1 MGQIEDLRLFVA
13 VADAGG
19 IARAAAEL
27 NIAKSAVSRRLAQL
41 EERYGIRLIDRQ
53 PGIWQITAA
62 GKELY
67 ERATPVV
74 GEAADLDADFMHTGH
89 SLKGPLSV
97 SIAREFGMSYLKPV
111 LFDFIARHPDIDL
124 TLDFDD
130 RRVDLD
136 NENYDLAVRVTDS
149 ELSGLSAYKLGSTR
163 HGLFASRRY
172 AETTKLPE
180 TFGEL
185 TGHPLLHYGSARR
198 ARWDVYEDGRK
209 KSVEFRPALNSNYG
223 TFLLDAALQ
232 DMGIILLPYFVV
244 ASRVQDGALIP
255 VLPSLDF
262 PEFGIY
268 VLHSAKRRLNKR
280 MRALIDALSE
290 SCSGLGKAFA
300 DAP

>member
-19 IARAAAEL
+19 IARAADEL
-27 NIAKSAVSRRLAQL
+27 NIAKSAVSRRLANL

-53 PGIWQITAA
+53 PGTWQITAA

-67 ERATPVV
+67 ERASPMV
-74 GEAADLDADFMHTGH
+74 GEAADLDADFMHVGH
-89 SLKGPLSV
+89 SFKGPLSV

-111 LFDFIARHPDIDL
+111 LFDFIERHPEIDL
-124 TLDFDD
+124 TIDFDD

-136 NENYDLAVRVTDS
+136 NENYDLAVRVTDA
-149 ELSGLSAYKLGSTR
+149 EQVGLSAYRLGSTR

-180 TFGEL
+180 TFCEL

-198 ARWDVYEDGRK
+198 ARWETCEDGRK
-209 KSVEFRPALNSNYG
+209 KSIEFRPAVNSNYG
-223 TFLLDAALQ
+223 TFLMDAALQ
-232 DMGIILLPYFVV
+232 DMGIILLPCFVV
-244 ASRVQDGALIP
+244 ASRVQDGALVPI
-255 VLPSLDF
+255 LPGLEF

-268 VLHSAKRRLNKR
+268 AIHSAKRRLNKR
-280 MRALIDALSE
+280 MRALIEALSA
-290 SCSGLGKAFA
+290 CCQKNLA
-300 DAP
+300 